1 MRLSDTGVCGLARLG
16 KACGAV
22 ARLRLPSGSSRIRYP
37 VGKGGGRRGEGG
49 ARGEASGRLCLTW
62 KARAG
67 WPPTGP
73 SANRYSGPAPH
84 LGGGR
89 NIPGLAAATR
99 QRTHCRPASRRLGRA
114 SIRHCFRRC
123 QPSEVSPGRW
133 PAAACVGESTFIRM
147 HHVSVLMLRDS
158 LKCAAL
164 RLTQRV
170 RGLFPSPR
178 PPFLK
183 IAVCL
188 HWASA
193 VLIQP
198 HE

>member
-1 MRLSDTGVCGLARLG
+1 MRCRRRTAPPAKRVKPD
-16 KACGAV
+16 KI
-22 ARLRLPSGSSRIRYP
+22 PSGER
-37 VGKGGGRRGEGG
+37 GRGEGGGG